1 MRRELI
7 DKGLHRSVQESIMTS
22 AQGLV
27 ETPLVS
33 GTSRPDDK
41 LVKTFKRYHPNLQQ
55 QVNQGPNKQP

>member
-33 GTSRPDDK
+33 GTSRPD
-41 LVKTFKRYHPNLQQ
+41 VNLSRPLKDIIQTC
-55 QVNQGPNKQP
+55 NNK